1 VTGPTAAQEL
11 QDALQKAADAL
22 EGGPAP
28 AAAAAMSS
36 AADLCAQAER
46 AGARFSAR
54 DLDLARSLWERCGQA
69 AERHALRL
77 EASLLQ
83 LSTSRRAVGAYRCR

>member
-11 QDALQKAADAL
+11 QDALRKAADAL
-22 EGGPAP
+22 ERGDAP
-28 AAAAAMSS
+28 AAAAAMTS
-36 AADLCAQAER
+36 AVEVCAQAER
-46 AGARFSAR
+46 AGARLTTR

-83 LSTSRRAVGAYRCR
+83 LSTSRRAVGAYRRR